1 MFLCLEYTE
10 VGDDTLHFCK
20 GAQLK
25 PLSWCCRWIKAFI
38 MSTQALNVKLIK
50 CSERWTFHVSW
61 WTLEQLSSGFFWK
74 NVHLWG
80 KRNPAELNWESPLH
94 RVCFVYFTAHLIT
107 PAVNICLYASSQ
119 VFMTRR
125 RPLMR
130 AQRRVM
136 LRLFF
141 PRLDDKLPPT
151 ANSLAPGLSFDH
163 HTYWYVHV
171 FAGHTLYETPTVK
184 HAHIHTQF
192 QNHHHTHTRTHTRHH
207 YHQKSFL
214 KRAAVIC
221 KSNN

>member
-119 VFMTRR
+119 VFMT
-125 RPLMR
+125 LK
-130 AQRRVM
+130 A
-136 LRLFF
+136 
-141 PRLDDKLPPT
+141 T
-151 ANSLAPGLSFDH
+151 
-163 HTYWYVHV
+163 TYEGPAACY
-171 FAGHTLYETPTVK
+171 
-184 HAHIHTQF
+184 
-192 QNHHHTHTRTHTRHH
+192 
-207 YHQKSFL
+207 
-214 KRAAVIC
+214 AAVIFSAPWRQTP
-221 KSNN
+221 SNSQQSGTRFVLWPPHLLICTRVRRSHSIWNTHS